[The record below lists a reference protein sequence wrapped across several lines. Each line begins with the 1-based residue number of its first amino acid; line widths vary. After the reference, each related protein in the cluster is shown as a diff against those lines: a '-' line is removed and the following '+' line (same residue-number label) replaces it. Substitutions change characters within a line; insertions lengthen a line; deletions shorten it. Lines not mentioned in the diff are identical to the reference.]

1 MKPGE
6 SCIAC
11 LPWLFVKQLYMPES
25 SPLYTFF
32 YIYVTTNYKLHHPRR
47 CVNMSLGGAY
57 GNIKLGVYTFLL
69 DKDFYHS
76 NNSISPT
83 LILCL
88 GSEVPTIL
96 ASSIPPT
103 ILVRLVEHGLTALT
117 GLLTLGLGRGFR
129 FPRFGRL
136 RLLRWFMSWCMRWLL
151 CGTFGRFMCCI
162 GSKCWFA

>member
-1 MKPGE
+1 MKPGLVR
-6 SCIAC
+6 

-25 SPLYTFF
+25 QAIISPLYTFF

-88 GSEVPTIL
+88 GS
-96 ASSIPPT
+96 
-103 ILVRLVEHGLTALT
+103 
-117 GLLTLGLGRGFR
+117 
-129 FPRFGRL
+129 
-136 RLLRWFMSWCMRWLL
+136 
-151 CGTFGRFMCCI
+151 
-162 GSKCWFA
+162 